1 MLLGFLEGLGL
12 GVSEEEGERGRFDIG
27 LLVGGGGRWYSGRK
41 VVGAGAKEGG
51 ISDFVSQKSSRR
63 SWS

>member
-1 MLLGFLEGLGL
+1 MLLGFLEGFGL

-27 LLVGGGGRWYSGRK
+27 LLVGGGG
-41 VVGAGAKEGG
+41 VGILVEKLLVGAKEGG